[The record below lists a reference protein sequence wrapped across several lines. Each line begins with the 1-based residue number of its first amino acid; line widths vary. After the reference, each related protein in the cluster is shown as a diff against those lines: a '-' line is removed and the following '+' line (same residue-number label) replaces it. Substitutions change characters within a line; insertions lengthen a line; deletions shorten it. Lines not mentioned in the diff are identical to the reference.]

1 MAIYQQLKY
10 YREEVLNMT
19 QSQAA
24 RLLNID
30 QSTLSNYERGSRQI
44 PLELLRLFKEK
55 YYIDDDMF
63 LAMLF
68 QDPSSSGLI
77 KEGKKELQ
85 EKVLKAEDQQLV
97 NLIREHPSLM
107 EELRELAS
115 LPKNHQKNRADVL
128 VRVLQ
133 ILKKSPL

>member
-1 MAIYQQLKY
+1 MAIYQQLKF
-10 YREEVLNMT
+10 YREEILDIT

-30 QSTLSNYERGSRQI
+30 QSTLSHYERGSRQI

-55 YYIDDDMF
+55 YYIDDETF
-63 LAMLF
+63 IAMLF
-68 QDPSSSGLI
+68 KNPSSSEVI

-85 EKVLKAEDQQLV
+85 AKVVKAEEQQLV
-97 NLIREHPSLM
+97 KLIREYPSLQ

-115 LPKNHQKNRADVL
+115 LPKSHQKNRAEVL
-128 VRVLQ
+128 VRLLQ
-133 ILKKSPL
+133 ILKKSPI